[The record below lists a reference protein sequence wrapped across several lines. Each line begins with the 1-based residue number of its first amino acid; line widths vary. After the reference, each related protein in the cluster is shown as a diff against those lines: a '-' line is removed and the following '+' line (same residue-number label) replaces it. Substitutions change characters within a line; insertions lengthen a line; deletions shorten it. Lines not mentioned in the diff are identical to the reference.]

1 MSEVTNES
9 TQNDIAGEL
18 SVKYTRLIAIQNE
31 LKSVFDYK
39 WIKVVGVLAKQFK
52 IDHPDTPM
60 PYDIDKMQEKCD
72 ALRKEYDE
80 IRKELAPYYPELR
93 EENMNT
99 KLTQK
104 NAQTK
109 EELDTI
115 DLQLTMK
122 DFGQENNE

>member
-9 TQNDIAGEL
+9 TQNDIYGEL

-31 LKSVFDYK
+31 LRAVFDYK
-39 WIKVVGVLAKQFK
+39 WIKVVGVIAKQFK

-60 PYDIDKMQEKCD
+60 PYDIDKMQEKCE

-93 EENMNT
+93 EENT
-99 KLTQK
+99 L
-104 NAQTK
+104 
-109 EELDTI
+109 L
-115 DLQLTMK
+115 
-122 DFGQENNE
+122 

>member
-9 TQNDIAGEL
+9 TQNNIAGEL

-60 PYDIDKMQEKCD
+60 PYDIDKMQSKCD
-72 ALRKEYDE
+72 ALRKEYNE

-93 EENMNT
+93 EENTFIIN
-99 KLTQK
+99 QD
-104 NAQTK
+104 
-109 EELDTI
+109 DTVKS
-115 DLQLTMK
+115 D
-122 DFGQENNE
+122 